1 MALGRGLGEILSDV
15 EEAYGKDLREIN
27 SFELESKGARIE
39 ELNVDIITPNPFQP
53 RKHFDEQALEELSHS
68 IVAHGLLQPIVV
80 IEKEDGYL
88 LIAGERRLRAHKLAK
103 LETIKAIIAD
113 VEIDEVRL
121 RELAL
126 LENIQRENLNAIE
139 LAKSYSELIK
149 VHNITHDE
157 LSTVVH
163 KSRSQIT
170 NTMRLLTLSPYVQE
184 QVACEK
190 ISQGHAKVLVGL
202 DEKKQKIIIDSV
214 MGQKLSVRDAEK
226 MVKTHK
232 ETTAEAVHVPVS
244 KPKVVVEDLLG
255 KYTDS
260 IKDTLPF
267 SYEMKKKSLEIHFED
282 EQEVERF
289 LELIAEQKEKKSS
302 TIFGRILQ

>member
-1 MALGRGLGEILSDV
+1 MALGRGLGDILSDV
-15 EEAYGKDLREIN
+15 EEAYGKDLRQVG
-27 SFELESKGARIE
+27 SFELEAQGARVA
-39 ELNVDIITPNPFQP
+39 ELNVDTITPNPFQP
-53 RKHFDEQALEELSHS
+53 RKHFDAQALEELSQS
-68 IVAHGLLQPIVV
+68 ITAHGLLQPIVV
-80 IEKEDGYL
+80 IEKEDGYI

-113 VEIDEVRL
+113 ADIDEIRL

-139 LAKSYSELIK
+139 LAESYSELIK

-157 LSTVVH
+157 LSNIVH

-184 QVACEK
+184 QVATEK

-232 ETTAEAVHVPVS
+232 ETTLEPVHVPVS
-244 KPKVVVEDLLG
+244 TPKVVIEDLLS
-255 KYTDS
+255 KYTETL
-260 IKDTLPF
+260 KENLPF
-267 SYEMKKKSLEIHFED
+267 EYEMKKKSLEIHFEN
-282 EQEVERF
+282 EQEVEKF
-289 LELIAEQKEKKSS
+289 LELIAVQKEKKSS
-302 TIFGRILQ
+302 TIFGRILN